1 VPAFGSENRATV
13 RSSRHSSAIGRD
25 SAMLPDF
32 RRTTGQNFGDGAD
45 ERSTSKNLDTTA
57 DITGNRTQDIPDTDV
72 TETDMKQRMDESVD
86 GIASAPV
93 TVGSQPRKDEDFEE
107 SLSQFAEGNN
117 TKAVLD
123 KKRPV

>member
-1 VPAFGSENRATV
+1 
-13 RSSRHSSAIGRD
+13 
-25 SAMLPDF
+25 MLPDF

-57 DITGNRTQDIPDTDV
+57 DITGNRTQGIPDTDV

-93 TVGSQPRKDEDFEE
+93 TVGSQQRKDEDFEE